1 MTDSLI
7 ILLHGVGSNG
17 GDLMHLGDI
26 WREMLPGAVL
36 AAPDAPFAF
45 DAGGIGRQWFS
56 VAGVT
61 AHNRGGRIVAARA
74 AFDATLRDVIDR
86 HGFSERP
93 GRVAL
98 AGFSQGGIMA
108 LDALASG
115 RWPLAV
121 VAFSARLA
129 TPAALAPASG
139 SAALLVHG
147 GDDRIIPARES
158 HAAAER
164 LDRAGVHTEL
174 FIEPG
179 LDHTISP
186 EGAMK
191 AADFLARR
199 LGIHAHV

>member
-1 MTDSLI
+1 MTESLI

-45 DAGGIGRQWFS
+45 DAGGTGRQWFS

-61 AHNRGGRIVAARA
+61 AQNRGGRIVAART

-86 HGFSERP
+86 HGFSQTP

-129 TPAALAPASG
+129 TPDPLAPATG

-147 GDDRIIPARES
+147 EDDRIIPARES
-158 HAAAER
+158 EAAAER
-164 LDRAGVHTEL
+164 LDREGVETEL

-186 EGAMK
+186 EGVMK

-199 LGIHAHV
+199 FGTHAYA

>member
-1 MTDSLI
+1 MRDSLI

-36 AAPDAPFAF
+36 AAPDAPFAS
-45 DAGGIGRQWFS
+45 DAGRGHQWFS

-61 AHNRGGRIVAARA
+61 AQNRGGRVVAARP
-74 AFDATLRDVIDR
+74 AFDATLRDVIDG
-86 HGFSERP
+86 HGFSQAP

-121 VAFSARLA
+121 VALSARLA
-129 TPAALAPASG
+129 TPEPLAPAAG
-139 SAALLVHG
+139 SAVLLVHG
-147 GDDRIIPARES
+147 EDDRIIPARES
-158 HAAAER
+158 QAAAER
-164 LDRAGVHTEL
+164 LERAGVDTEL

-199 LGIHAHV
+199 LGTQAHA

>member
-1 MTDSLI
+1 MTESLI

-45 DAGGIGRQWFS
+45 DAGVGRQWFS

-61 AHNRGGRIVAARA
+61 AQNRGARIAAARP

-86 HGFSERP
+86 HGFSQAP

-129 TPAALAPASG
+129 TPDPLAPPAG
-139 SAALLVHG
+139 SAALLIHG
-147 GDDRIIPARES
+147 EADRIIPARES
-158 HAAAER
+158 EAAAER
-164 LDRAGVHTEL
+164 LDRAGVETEL
-174 FIEPG
+174 FLEPG
-179 LDHTISP
+179 LDHTISA
-186 EGAMK
+186 EGVMK

-199 LGIHAHV
+199 LGTQVQA

>member
-1 MTDSLI
+1 MTESLI

-26 WREMLPGAVL
+26 WREMLPGATL
-36 AAPDAPFAF
+36 AAPDAPFVF
-45 DAGGIGRQWFS
+45 EGGRGRQWFS
-56 VAGVT
+56 VAGVN
-61 AHNRGGRIVAARA
+61 AQNRGGRIVAARA
-74 AFDATLRDVIDR
+74 AFDATVQEAIDR
-86 HGFSERP
+86 HGFSQAPE
-93 GRVAL
+93 RVAL

-129 TPAALAPASG
+129 TPDPLAPAAG
-139 SAALLVHG
+139 SVALLVHG
-147 GDDRIIPARES
+147 EADRIIPARES
-158 HAAAER
+158 EAAAER

-179 LDHTISP
+179 LDHTISS
-186 EGAMK
+186 EGAMQ
-191 AADFLARR
+191 AVDFLARR
-199 LGIHAHV
+199 LGTRAHA